1 MNLAKRAH
9 CIKRRVG
16 TVLTKHTRIIS
27 IGYDGPL
34 EKTHNCDEDWPEQGC
49 PLDSKGSCSLALHA
63 E

>member
-34 EKTHNCDEDWPEQGC
+34 EKTHNCDEDWPE
-49 PLDSKGSCSLALHA
+49 
-63 E
+63 